1 MFSTFGAKNNNII
14 KNTIN
19 TAKNAVKPI
28 SGQPNNTTVALTG
41 FFGSYITLS
50 LTAILF
56 IMVFS
61 LIYLYFQ
68 TIGYTVNMGWD
79 KLMTIFGN
87 KEEITVTATEDN
99 KKAGS
104 ITLEPPQP
112 SQGGSLNQELKA
124 ALGLGP
130 PNSSG
135 QRDVGNPPPPAAG
148 TLPFDR
154 DERPSG
160 MPGATEGDYESKDR
174 KKRMKKKRAKDGE
187 VFNVSRN
194 LYTYDEAAPLCKAM
208 GAELATYDEIVEA
221 QKAGADWCNYGWTKG
236 QMAVFPTSNKT
247 YQKLQTGPPEYR
259 NSCGKPGVNG
269 GFFDNP
275 ELRFGVNCF
284 GKRPEKKDTDDLLN
298 DTDMIVPPTAEQI
311 EFDKK
316 VAVFREQLENISV
329 LPWNRK
335 SWSE

>member
-1 MFSTFGAKNNNII
+1 MFSTFGAKNNI
-14 KNTIN
+14 KNAMN
-19 TAKNAVKPI
+19 SSKNVTKLL
-28 SGQPNNTTVALTG
+28 GQSNNNTTVALTG

-50 LTAILF
+50 LTLILF
-56 IMVFS
+56 VMVFG

-68 TIGYTVNMGWD
+68 NIGYTVNMGWD
-79 KLMTIFGN
+79 KLMSVFGN
-87 KEEITVTATEDN
+87 KEEITVTATEND
-99 KKAGS
+99 KSVGS
-104 ITLEPPQP
+104 IKLEPPTE
-112 SQGGSLNQELKA
+112 SSGGSLGSELKA

-130 PNSSG
+130 SASSG
-135 QRDVGNPPPPAAG
+135 QRDIGNPPPPG
-148 TLPFDR
+148 EGSLPFDR

-160 MPGATEGDYESKDR
+160 MPGATEGDYESKEYR
-174 KKRMKKKRAKDGE
+174 KREKKRRSKDGQ

-194 LYTYDEAAPLCKAM
+194 LYTYEEAAPLCKAM
-208 GAELATYDEIVEA
+208 GAELATYDQVVDA

-247 YQKLQTGPPEYR
+247 YKKLQTGPPEYR
-259 NSCGKPGVNG
+259 SSCGKPGVNG

-284 GKRPEKKDTDDLLN
+284 GNRPQKKDTDDLLN

-335 SWSE
+335 SWSG